1 MTGAVCR
8 TSFYSVAETERFPLW
23 NKMIHYLSLAASKKD
38 NNNKN
43 EKERKRKKERKK
55 KKKKKKRKKKGKKE
69 RKEDDNRIS
78 SFKSQLKTYLFS
90 EYFS

>member
-1 MTGAVCR
+1 MTGAVCH
-8 TSFYSVAETERFPLW
+8 TSFYSVAETERFPLS

-43 EKERKRKKERKK
+43 EKDTHTKK
-55 KKKKKKRKKKGKKE
+55 KKE

-78 SFKSQLKTYLFS
+78 SFKSQLKTFLFS

>member
-1 MTGAVCR
+1 MPVMTGAVCH

-43 EKERKRKKERKK
+43 EKERRKK
-55 KKKKKKRKKKGKKE
+55 KKKKEEKREKGKK
-69 RKEDDNRIS
+69 RRW
-78 SFKSQLKTYLFS
+78 
-90 EYFS
+90 

>member
-1 MTGAVCR
+1 MPVMTGAVCH
-8 TSFYSVAETERFPLW
+8 TSFYSVAETERFPLS

-43 EKERKRKKERKK
+43 EKDTHTHTQKK
-55 KKKKKKRKKKGKKE
+55 KKKE

-78 SFKSQLKTYLFS
+78 SFKSQLKTFLFS